1 MEWLELG
8 LIPPDRLLPIFLTD
22 TKYVL
27 GCRIRRSCLPCWP
40 LVRYGFT
47 HFGTISRAVWPGTA
61 NSRVQVL
68 FWHSVISSLVPHGLH
83 PDGEIPCIH

>member
-1 MEWLELG
+1 MKWLELG

-27 GCRIRRSCLPCWP
+27 DCGIRRSCLPCRP

-47 HFGTISRAVWPGTA
+47 SFGAISRIVWFGSA
-61 NSRVQVL
+61 NSRAQVS

-83 PDGEIPCIH
+83 LDGEIPCIH